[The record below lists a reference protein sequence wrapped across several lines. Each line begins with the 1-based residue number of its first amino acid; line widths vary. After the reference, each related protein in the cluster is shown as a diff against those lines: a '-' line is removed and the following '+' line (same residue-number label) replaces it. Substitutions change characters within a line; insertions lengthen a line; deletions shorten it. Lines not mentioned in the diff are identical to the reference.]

1 MTNGRRN
8 ASVGA
13 YGERVAE
20 RHLGA
25 EGMVVLDRNWRCRA
39 GEVDLVLRD
48 GDTLVIC
55 EVKTRRDL
63 TRGHPV
69 AAVDDAKAER
79 LHLLAALWQ
88 ECHGVRPSAVRLDV
102 VGVVL
107 PRRGPAVV
115 DHVRG
120 IG

>member
-1 MTNGRRN
+1 MANGRQN
-8 ASVGA
+8 ASVGR

-20 RHLGA
+20 RFLA
-25 EGMVVLDRNWRCRA
+25 ARGMEVLDRNWRCRA

-55 EVKTRRDL
+55 EVKARHDAGRE
-63 TRGHPV
+63 HPV
-69 AAVDDAKAER
+69 AAVSDAKVER
-79 LHLLAALWQ
+79 LHLLALLWQ
-88 ECHGVRPSAVRLDV
+88 EDRGVRIEQVRLDV
-102 VGVVL
+102 VGVLL
-107 PRRGPAVV
+107 PRRGAAVV